1 MSIIVFDTHAPTAP
15 AVTNAE
21 RCARRTLEAA
31 HRLLNPGS
39 EVQSMSVVEL
49 ELARYVKE
57 TYRPRFTSR
66 SYPETA
72 G

>member
-1 MSIIVFDTHAPTAP
+1 MPI
-15 AVTNAE
+15 
-21 RCARRTLEAA
+21 LEAA
-31 HRLLNPGS
+31 HRLLHPGS

-66 SYPETA
+66 SYPETV

>member
-1 MSIIVFDTHAPTAP
+1 MSLVVFDSHAPTAP
-15 AVTNAE
+15 AVTKAE
-21 RCARRTLEAA
+21 RCARSTLAA
-31 HRLLNPGS
+31 AQRLLYPESNLSP
-39 EVQSMSVVEL
+39 MSQVEL